1 MIDRTHI
8 LRILFEAGFPRP
20 QFVSATLTP
29 LLRYLFSV
37 ISSPFSLLRFLFS
50 VFFSPFSLLCFLFS
64 AISSP
69 LSLLFILL
77 FIHFFSFLFSCI
89 QYLFLYSLLFF
100 HLSVCLSICLSIQ
113 PAPPSITLV
122 FCHILANGVPAR
134 YFAKVDHAVIAWR
147 PFHGTLLWPTA
158 HKTGVSHARV
168 PCTA

>member
-50 VFFSPFSLLCFLFS
+50 

-100 HLSVCLSICLSIQ
+100 HLSVCLSIYLSIY
-113 PAPPSITLV
+113 PTAPPPSITLV